1 MNDGKLEGKA
11 VVPASI
17 VNATL
22 APSIALPNTQ
32 LESRGYGEILNAAY
46 GMGRQ
51 TRRIGGTFSRFTGG
65 TFPASIP
72 GCR

>member
-22 APSIALPNTQ
+22 APSMHVADRTCQ
-32 LESRGYGEILNAAY
+32 HAA
-46 GMGRQ
+46 
-51 TRRIGGTFSRFTGG
+51 
-65 TFPASIP
+65 
-72 GCR
+72 